1 MHDYRVPT
9 PEPISADIH
18 SLYPSPGLPTN
29 RGYSNRGYSYSIG
42 KNQAS
47 PVPGIRSV
55 SFLAGLLTCFTS
67 SVIHEVVPEIK
78 PALNPLR

>member
-1 MHDYRVPT
+1 MHDYRVQT

-29 RGYSNRGYSYSIG
+29 RGYSHPIG
-42 KNQAS
+42 KDQAS
-47 PVPGIRSV
+47 TVPGIRSV

-67 SVIHEVVPEIK
+67 SVLHEVVPEIK
-78 PALNPLR
+78 PALNQLR